1 MFMSTYDNNERYF
14 LKRYSNYY
22 SRDSV
27 MELKASENGYQI
39 LFIYDE
45 LQTVAMN
52 RDGYLAMKLNDN
64 SRKGFTISELSRLV
78 FEPEEYVKRCIETM
92 KRFGAIEE
100 IDGLLFI
107 EDSLKSTNQ
116 TIGAERKQSQRQR
129 SKCLDK
135 CPPNCPP
142 EERENNKDKINNKRD
157 KKEKTKDEK
166 IKNEEKDN
174 IISPAIAEH
183 SVSKVDIPYGKI
195 IDYLNNK
202 LGTHYKVETK
212 KTRDLIKARFNDG
225 FKLEDFIIVIDK
237 KFEDWKNSEQAKY
250 LRPETL
256 FGNKF
261 ESYLNQ
267 MEVGSKRDEVMDTL
281 EAIYDGRIRIE

>member
-1 MFMSTYDNNERYF
+1 MSTYDNNERYF

-142 EERENNKDKINNKRD
+142 EERENNKYKINNKRD

-166 IKNEEKDN
+166 IKNKEEDN

-212 KTRDLIKARFNDG
+212 KTRDLIKTRFNDG

-237 KFEDWKNSEQAKY
+237 KYEDWKNSEQAKY

-256 FGNKF
+256 FGNRF

-267 MEVGSKRDEVMDTL
+267 MKVGSKRDEVMDTL
-281 EAIYDGRIRIE
+281 EAIYDGRIRIK

>member
-157 KKEKTKDEK
+157 KKEKTKDER
-166 IKNEEKDN
+166 IKNKEEDN

-212 KTRDLIKARFNDG
+212 KTRDLIKTRFNDG

-237 KFEDWKNSEQAKY
+237 KYEDWNNSEQAKY

-256 FGNKF
+256 FGNRF

-281 EAIYDGRIRIE
+281 EAIYDGRIRIK

>member
-256 FGNKF
+256 FGNRF

-267 MEVGSKRDEVMDTL
+267 MKVGSKRDEVMDTL

>member
-1 MFMSTYDNNERYF
+1 MSTYDNNERYF
-14 LKRYSNYY
+14 LKMYSNYY

-27 MELKASENGYQI
+27 MELKTSENGYQI

-78 FEPEEYVKRCIETM
+78 FEPEEYVTRCIETM
-92 KRFGAIEE
+92 KRFGAIEK

-135 CPPNCPP
+135 CPHNCPP

-166 IKNEEKDN
+166 IKNKEKDN

-237 KFEDWKNSEQAKY
+237 KYEDWKNSEQAKY

-256 FGNKF
+256 FGNRF

-267 MEVGSKRDEVMDTL
+267 MKVGSKRDEVMDTL
-281 EAIYDGRIRIE
+281 EAIYDGRIRIK

>member
-1 MFMSTYDNNERYF
+1 
-14 LKRYSNYY
+14 
-22 SRDSV
+22 
-27 MELKASENGYQI
+27 MELKTSENGYQI

-78 FEPEEYVKRCIETM
+78 FEPEEYVTRCIETM

-107 EDSLKSTNQ
+107 EGALKSTNQ

-129 SKCLDK
+129 NKCLDK

-142 EERENNKDKINNKRD
+142 EERKNNKDKINNKTD
-157 KKEKTKDEK
+157 KKEKTKEEK
-166 IKNEEKDN
+166 IKNEEKN
-174 IISPAIAEH
+174 IISPAVAER
-183 SVSKVDIPYGKI
+183 SVSKISIPYGEI

-237 KFEDWKNSEQAKY
+237 KYEDWKNSEQAKY

-256 FGNKF
+256 FGNRF

-281 EAIYDGRIRIE
+281 EAIYDGRIRIK

>member
-52 RDGYLAMKLNDN
+52 CDGYLAMKLNDN

-100 IDGLLFI
+100 IDGFLFI

-166 IKNEEKDN
+166 IKNKEEDN

-212 KTRDLIKARFNDG
+212 KTRDLIKTRFNDG

-237 KFEDWKNSEQAKY
+237 KYEDWKNSEQAKY

-256 FGNKF
+256 FGNRF

-281 EAIYDGRIRIE
+281 EAIYDGRIRIK

>member
-1 MFMSTYDNNERYF
+1 MSAYDNNERYF

-27 MELKASENGYQI
+27 MELKTSENGYQI

-78 FEPEEYVKRCIETM
+78 FEPEEYVTRCIETM

-129 SKCLDK
+129 NKCPDK

-142 EERENNKDKINNKRD
+142 EERKNNKDKINNKTD

-174 IISPAIAEH
+174 IISPAVAEH
-183 SVSKVDIPYGKI
+183 SVSKISIPYGEI

-225 FKLEDFIIVIDK
+225 FNLEDFIIVIDK
-237 KFEDWKNSEQAKY
+237 KYEDWKNSEQAKY

-256 FGNKF
+256 FGNRF

-267 MEVGSKRDEVMDTL
+267 MKVGSKRDEVMDTL
-281 EAIYDGRIRIE
+281 EAIYDGRIRIK

>member
-157 KKEKTKDEK
+157 KKEKTKDGK

-174 IISPAIAEH
+174 IICPAIAEH
-183 SVSKVDIPYGKI
+183 SVCKVDIPYGKI

-202 LGTHYKVETK
+202 LGTHYKIETK

-237 KFEDWKNSEQAKY
+237 KYEDWKNSEQAKY

-256 FGNKF
+256 FGNRF

-281 EAIYDGRIRIE
+281 EAIYDRRIRIE

>member
-174 IISPAIAEH
+174 IISSAIAEH

-256 FGNKF
+256 FGNRF

>member
-1 MFMSTYDNNERYF
+1 MSAYDNNERYF

-22 SRDSV
+22 YRDSV
-27 MELKASENGYQI
+27 MELKTSENGYQI

-78 FEPEEYVKRCIETM
+78 FEPEEYVTRCIETM

-157 KKEKTKDEK
+157 KKEKTKNER
-166 IKNEEKDN
+166 IKNKEEDN

-212 KTRDLIKARFNDG
+212 KTRDLIKTRFNDG

-237 KFEDWKNSEQAKY
+237 KYEDWKNSEQAKY
-250 LRPETL
+250 LRHETL
-256 FGNKF
+256 FGNRF

-267 MEVGSKRDEVMDTL
+267 MKVGSKRDEVMDTL
-281 EAIYDGRIRIE
+281 EAIYDGRIRIK

>member
-1 MFMSTYDNNERYF
+1 M
-14 LKRYSNYY
+14 LK
-22 SRDSV
+22 
-27 MELKASENGYQI
+27 EN
-39 LFIYDE
+39 
-45 LQTVAMN
+45 
-52 RDGYLAMKLNDN
+52 K
-64 SRKGFTISELSRLV
+64 
-78 FEPEEYVKRCIETM
+78 VK
-92 KRFGAIEE
+92 
-100 IDGLLFI
+100 
-107 EDSLKSTNQ
+107 
-116 TIGAERKQSQRQR
+116 
-129 SKCLDK
+129 DK
-135 CPPNCPP
+135 EVNVWINVHLIVHQKK
-142 EERENNKDKINNKRD
+142 NNKDKINNKRD

-166 IKNEEKDN
+166 IKNKEEDN

-212 KTRDLIKARFNDG
+212 KTRDLIKTRFNDG

-237 KFEDWKNSEQAKY
+237 KYEDWKNSEQAKY

-256 FGNKF
+256 FGNRF

-281 EAIYDGRIRIE
+281 EAIYDGRIRIK

>member
-1 MFMSTYDNNERYF
+1 MSAYDNNERYF

-27 MELKASENGYQI
+27 MELKTSENGYQI

-78 FEPEEYVKRCIETM
+78 FEPEEYVTRCIETM

-129 SKCLDK
+129 NKCPDK

-142 EERENNKDKINNKRD
+142 EERKNNKDKINNKTD

-174 IISPAIAEH
+174 IISPAVAEH
-183 SVSKVDIPYGKI
+183 SVSKISIPYGEI

-202 LGTHYKVETK
+202 LGTHYKDETK

-225 FKLEDFIIVIDK
+225 FNLEDFIIVIDK
-237 KFEDWKNSEQAKY
+237 KYEDWKNSEQAKY

-256 FGNKF
+256 FGNRF

-267 MEVGSKRDEVMDTL
+267 MKVGSKRDEVMDTL
-281 EAIYDGRIRIE
+281 EAIYDGRIRIK